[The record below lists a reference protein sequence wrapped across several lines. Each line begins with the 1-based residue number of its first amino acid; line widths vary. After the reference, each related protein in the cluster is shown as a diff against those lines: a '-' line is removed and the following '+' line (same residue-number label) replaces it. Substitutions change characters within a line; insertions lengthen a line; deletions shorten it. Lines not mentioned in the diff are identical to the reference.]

1 MVNYN
6 RLRKD
11 NKKCCDKNLDA
22 IYGLQY
28 DMNNI
33 AISAECTAAIARNA
47 DSIIE
52 EIDGQFEK
60 ATKLNST
67 DITFLLLATALQ
79 CVRQYVIGTITQRM
93 DDKTAAQKT
102 KGHTEEHSKRSH
114 KLYNPSI
121 EEIKNSPVPFD
132 AIYGSKAF
140 GIGIGGGF
148 THRAKTVGHDPLLGW
163 IFGTMNIATS
173 TVTVSEGWQTYH
185 VLTSTIANGA
195 TRDKISMHADNAKMF
210 RSCADKLLHEGIEGK
225 TKIGVSL
232 MKEAIHLKSDIYST
246 ASLPIPVVSSISVD
260 AARNLANYGLDM
272 GNLAKT
278 GSQAGFALLI
288 NSLIGMIHGLLYDE
302 SVDFNRKMYSVK
314 TRKILSYSNMIASA
328 SNVIAVAIAATIGA
342 TTSNP
347 ELVRQSVNYLDIGG
361 IMVTVYR
368 IISDRQFICEVK
380 KEFLKEQWHDIV
392 LNS

>member
-11 NKKCCDKNLDA
+11 NDKNCDKILHE
-22 IYGLQY
+22 IYGCQY
-28 DMNNI
+28 DLENI
-33 AISAECTAAIARNA
+33 AISAEGTAMIARNS
-47 DSIIE
+47 DLIIG
-52 EIDGQFEK
+52 EIDCQFEK

-67 DITFLLLATALQ
+67 DITFLLMATALQ
-79 CVRQYVIGTITQRM
+79 CLRQYVIGAITQRV
-93 DDKTAAQKT
+93 DDKTAAKKT
-102 KGHTEEHSKRSH
+102 KGHTEEHSARSH
-114 KLYNPSI
+114 RLYNPSLD
-121 EEIKNSPVPFD
+121 EIKNSPVPFD
-132 AIYGSKAF
+132 AIYGGKVF
-140 GIGIGGGF
+140 GLGIGGGF

-173 TVTVSEGWQTYH
+173 TVTVSEGLQTYH
-185 VLTSTIANGA
+185 VLTGTLSNGA
-195 TRDKISMHADNAKMF
+195 TRDKISMHADNSKMLHA
-210 RSCADKLLHEGIEGK
+210 CADKLLHEGVEGK
-225 TKIGVSL
+225 SKIGLSL

-246 ASLPIPVVSSISVD
+246 ASLPIPVVSTISVD
-260 AARNLANYGLDM
+260 TARDLANYGLDM
-272 GNLAKT
+272 GNLAKVS
-278 GSQAGFALLI
+278 SQAGFAILI
-288 NSLIGMIHGLLYDE
+288 NSLIGMIHGLFYDE
-302 SVDFNRKMYSVK
+302 SVDLNKKMYAVK

-342 TTSNP
+342 TTGNP